1 MYFVMDLEGSLDKI
15 EWLENFT
22 PKNSS
27 DITFDMYKNF
37 ADSEESLRRYWDA
50 FSDFYYISCLVL
62 PDRPD
67 LLEDEEEWW
76 EDTMNQGEDELNTDE
91 SDSKCDEEKLAL
103 LKKLFPDKSLE
114 DIKDLIEDYDID
126 WKKYDEEKLQLL
138 KKLFPDK
145 SLEGILNFIECDG
158 IDWTKIREEQKKQ
171 WENAISKFKKYP
183 GLYNILQRC
192 SYHMQNGYPLEIL
205 IGKYSEESMAKAR
218 RLTEERR
225 KEFEWMWFTVWD
237 PREYVYILGFFGGS
251 TWRANQEI
259 IRDIRDMFPD
269 KVKEIKLGVVR

>member
-1 MYFVMDLEGSLDKI
+1 MVKEINKLGELGD
-15 EWLENFT
+15 FT
-22 PKNSS
+22 PENSS

-37 ADSEESLRRYWDA
+37 ADSEESLRKYWDA
-50 FSDFYYISCLVL
+50 FSDFYYISYLVI
-62 PDRPD
+62 PDYPD
-67 LLEDEEEWW
+67 SLEDEEELL
-76 EDTMNQGEDELNTDE
+76 EDNVSQGENELNTDE
-91 SDSKCDEEKLAL
+91 SKPKCDEEKLAL
-103 LKKLFPDKSLE
+103 LKRLFPDKSLE

-145 SLEGILNFIECDG
+145 SLEGILDLIECAG
-158 IDWTKIREEQKKQ
+158 IDWKKIDEEHKKQ

-192 SYHMQNGYPLEIL
+192 SFHMQDGYPLEIL

-218 RLTEERR
+218 RFTEERR

-237 PREYVYILGFFGGS
+237 PREYVYIVGYFGGS

-259 IRDIRDMFPD
+259 IKDIRDMFPD
-269 KVKEIKLGVVR
+269 KLRVIKVE